1 MATKNKIDET
11 VEKVEGNIESLTYSD
26 EEQKIRAAARDQA
39 IAARGGK
46 VYGTNKLSILTG
58 AILQNRATNSGVRER
73 KYSSGAE
80 LAGVIDAYFHG
91 VFQEQEK
98 GSEVI
103 PDIEPMADFLG
114 VTRDTIMRWV
124 RGEDNMEFVAPLR
137 IAMNEIAS
145 LKKQRAMTDKVNGL
159 VYLSDMQNNHG
170 YISNQKSADVNINVR
185 MRHELPSVEQLT
197 EQMRLLPP

>member
-1 MATKNKIDET
+1 MARKKKTEEVT
-11 VEKVEGNIESLTYSD
+11 EKVEGNVEPLAYSE
-26 EEQKIRAAARDQA
+26 EEQRIRAAARDNA

-58 AILQNRATNSGVRER
+58 AILQNRANNSGIRER

-91 VFQEQEK
+91 VFNEQEK
-98 GSEVI
+98 GSEVL

-114 VTRDTIMRWV
+114 ITRETMMRWV
-124 RGEDNMEFVAPLR
+124 RGEDNLDFVAPLQ

-170 YISNQKSADVNINVR
+170 YLSNQKSADVNINVR
-185 MRHELPSVEQLT
+185 MRNELPSVEQLT